1 MYHRLG
7 EQAILID
14 DHLDRYDAF
23 MVVLNSMFTN
33 LVFVRLAMVLGGGV
47 WKMPF
52 HEGCTGDVWD
62 VVQIDYLQV

>member
-1 MYHRLG
+1 
-7 EQAILID
+7 
-14 DHLDRYDAF
+14 